1 MAIPMDAADASRR
14 LLRRY
19 IAQESIDLVRAALA
33 VAREEYPELDEGLYL
48 RLLDRLAEGVQ
59 TGLPAGATPER
70 RVGRINTHLFHE
82 LGFCGNHNDYY
93 DPRNSFL
100 NEVLDRRTG
109 IPLTLCIVYME
120 VGRRCGLNVEGV
132 GFPGHFLCKVRL
144 AEGELV
150 VDPFHRGQLL
160 GLDELKRRLASA
172 VGDQVKFDPRLLRAA
187 KPREIL
193 VRMLQNLR
201 SVYHG
206 RNDIPRALSAVDRLL
221 LLAPD
226 NVRGLR
232 ERAQLYEQLGGSSA
246 AAADLEKVL
255 YLEPNAS
262 DALVL
267 RARLRRL
274 KDTSHFLN

>member
-1 MAIPMDAADASRR
+1 MDAADASRR

-33 VAREEYPELDEGLYL
+33 VAREEYPDLDEGKYL

-109 IPLTLCIVYME
+109 IPLTLCIVYIE
-120 VGRRCGLNVEGV
+120 VGKRCGLNVEGV

-160 GLDELKRRLASA
+160 GAASH
-172 VGDQVKFDPRLLRAA
+172 P
-187 KPREIL
+187 PWEI
-193 VRMLQNLR
+193 R
-201 SVYHG
+201 
-206 RNDIPRALSAVDRLL
+206 
-221 LLAPD
+221 
-226 NVRGLR
+226 
-232 ERAQLYEQLGGSSA
+232 
-246 AAADLEKVL
+246 
-255 YLEPNAS
+255 
-262 DALVL
+262 
-267 RARLRRL
+267 
-274 KDTSHFLN
+274 